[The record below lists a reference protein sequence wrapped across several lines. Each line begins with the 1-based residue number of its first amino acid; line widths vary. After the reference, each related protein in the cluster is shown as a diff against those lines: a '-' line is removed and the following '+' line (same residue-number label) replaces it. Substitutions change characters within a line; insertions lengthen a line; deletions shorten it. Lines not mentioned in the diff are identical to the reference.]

1 MKVIGNLSRE
11 KIKNYVKGGGVDCPY
26 CGSDNLDEFGQ
37 DFDETG
43 IYKYVRCLVCDG
55 RWTDIYK
62 LIDMIP
68 EED

>member
-1 MKVIGNLSRE
+1 MSILSPGA
-11 KIKNYVKGGGVDCPY
+11 IKKYVKNGGVHCPH

-43 IYKYVRCLVCDG
+43 IYKYIRCLVCDE

-62 LIDMIP
+62 LVDMIP